1 MAASPATL
9 LAINAGSTS
18 IKFALYRYPGLQL
31 TSHGEVSGIGNT
43 NSTFSAQAPHK
54 APIVRRFAIPESV
67 TAMHIVLDWLIEQ
80 DEFDDIDCVVH
91 RIVHG
96 GAHLRATCE
105 LTESVLIALY
115 DGRTADLEHLPQEL
129 RLVEAMRS
137 RLPRARQIAS
147 FDSSFHATMPAVAS
161 ILPVPRR
168 FFDAG
173 IMRLGY
179 HGISC
184 EFVVRQLRALTA
196 PALAEGK
203 VVIAHLG
210 GGASI
215 TAVEHG
221 RSVDTS
227 MGLTPSGGIPMSTRA
242 GDIDPGF
249 AWHCAHVEKMS
260 AAQVNHMLS
269 HQSGLRG
276 VSGTTGNMAELLA
289 IEESDPCAAEAV
301 ALFCY
306 QARKAIGAMAA
317 ALGGLD
323 VLVFVGGIGEHGSAV
338 RARICEQLAC
348 LGVHLDPQRNA
359 DGTAL
364 ISMPD
369 SRVVVRIIATD
380 EQWMLAEH
388 ARIFLATD
396 AMRVNGASFESDQ

>member
-1 MAASPATL
+1 
-9 LAINAGSTS
+9 
-18 IKFALYRYPGLQL
+18 
-31 TSHGEVSGIGNT
+31 
-43 NSTFSAQAPHK
+43 
-54 APIVRRFAIPESV
+54 
-67 TAMHIVLDWLIEQ
+67 MHIVLDWLIEQ

>member
-1 MAASPATL
+1 MAASHATL
-9 LAINAGSTS
+9 LVINAGSTS
-18 IKFALYRYPGLQL
+18 IKFALYHYAGL
-31 TSHGEVSGIGNT
+31 TPASHGEVSGIGSAS
-43 NSTFSAQAPHK
+43 STFSGQAANR
-54 APIVRRFAIPESV
+54 APVVRRFAIPESV
-67 TAMHIVLDWLIEQ
+67 TAMYIMLDWLIEQ
-80 DEFDDIDCVVH
+80 AEFDGIVCVVH

-105 LTESVLIALY
+105 LTEPVLIALY

-129 RLVEAMRS
+129 RLVEAMRR
-137 RLPRARQIAS
+137 RLPLARQIAC

-184 EFVVRQLRALTA
+184 QFIVRQLRAL
-196 PALAEGK
+196 PEPSMAEGK

-210 GGASI
+210 GGASV

-227 MGLTPSGGIPMSTRA
+227 MGLTPAGGIPMSTRA

-249 AWHCAHVEKMS
+249 AWHCAHVDKMR
-260 AAQVNHMLS
+260 AAEVNHMLS

-276 VSGTTGNMAELLA
+276 ISGTTGDMAELLA
-289 IEESDPCAAEAV
+289 AEASDLCAAEAV

-323 VLVFVGGIGEHGSAV
+323 VLVFAGGIGEHGSAV
-338 RARICEQLAC
+338 RARICEQLAW
-348 LGVHLDPQRNA
+348 LDVRLDPQRNA
-359 DGTAL
+359 DGAAL

-369 SRVVVRIIATD
+369 SRVAVRIIETD
-380 EQWMLAEH
+380 EQWMLAEN
-388 ARIFLATD
+388 ARIFLADD
-396 AMRVNGASFESDQ
+396 AKRVGGASFESIR

>member
-1 MAASPATL
+1 MAASHATL
-9 LAINAGSTS
+9 LVINAGSTS
-18 IKFALYRYPGLQL
+18 IKFALYHYAGL
-31 TSHGEVSGIGNT
+31 TPASHGEVSGIGSAS
-43 NSTFSAQAPHK
+43 STFSGQAANR
-54 APIVRRFAIPESV
+54 APVVRRFAIPESV
-67 TAMHIVLDWLIEQ
+67 TAMYIMLDWLIEQ
-80 DEFDDIDCVVH
+80 AEFDGIVCVVH

-105 LTESVLIALY
+105 LTEPVLIALY

-129 RLVEAMRS
+129 RLVEAMR
-137 RLPRARQIAS
+137 
-147 FDSSFHATMPAVAS
+147 
-161 ILPVPRR
+161 RR

-184 EFVVRQLRALTA
+184 QFIVRQLRAL
-196 PALAEGK
+196 PEPSMAEGK

-210 GGASI
+210 GGASV

-227 MGLTPSGGIPMSTRA
+227 MGLTPAGGIPMSTRA

-249 AWHCAHVEKMS
+249 AWHCAHVDKMR
-260 AAQVNHMLS
+260 AAEVNHMLS

-276 VSGTTGNMAELLA
+276 ISGTTGDMAELLA
-289 IEESDPCAAEAV
+289 AEASDLCAAEAV

-323 VLVFVGGIGEHGSAV
+323 VLVFAGGIGEHGSAV
-338 RARICEQLAC
+338 RARICEQLAW
-348 LGVHLDPQRNA
+348 LDVRLDPQRNA
-359 DGTAL
+359 DGAAL

-369 SRVVVRIIATD
+369 SRVAVRIIETD
-380 EQWMLAEH
+380 EQWMLAEN
-388 ARIFLATD
+388 ARIFLADD
-396 AMRVNGASFESDQ
+396 AKRVGGASFESIR